1 MSFILRKRLFL
12 LILIFS
18 LLFGNTLSQ
27 MTILPTNF
35 ISNHDVSDINQP
47 YDDIFDD
54 DVKNTSELKTYLV
67 WIYSYTSSR
76 YRDRI
81 NGILWE
87 NTASN
92 YV

>member
-1 MSFILRKRLFL
+1 
-12 LILIFS
+12 
-18 LLFGNTLSQ
+18 

-54 DVKNTSELKTYLV
+54 DVKNTSELNTYLV
-67 WIYSYTSSR
+67 WIYSYTSTP
-76 YRDRI
+76 YRDKI